1 MDIVLPYINMDP
13 IHTFTYLYIHVHIY
27 RRPHIHICNH
37 QSRHLKLK
45 SNYASNKTIKKYDER
60 NALEVI

>member
-1 MDIVLPYINMDP
+1 MDP